1 MPGLWFRQQEASP
14 QPWGRMS
21 GFRCPRRECPSEA
34 ELENPPRASP
44 APDGQGFA
52 WLLDARPPLLGPHA
66 APSLSVW
73 VCVCVFKLPLCTRPG
88 LHAVR
93 DPP

>member
-21 GFRCPRRECPSEA
+21 GFRCPRRECPSEV

-52 WLLDARPPLLGPHA
+52 WLLDARPRSSNGALFEC
-66 APSLSVW
+66 
-73 VCVCVFKLPLCTRPG
+73 VCVCVCVQTPPLYEARSACS
-88 LHAVR
+88 
-93 DPP
+93 